1 MSREKTGW
9 TSQDEKGRWYYR
21 YQFTDANGKRRNVRR
36 LATSESNAKAE
47 LRKALNKQDQQGER
61 AIEGDRLRFAKL
73 IEIYTKKKVFAAKYV
88 GETKVGGLRSLAHV
102 EMLIK
107 TLSGYFENKLVKSI
121 THSDV
126 EQFKLKRLNT
136 LKSNKE
142 QRAIASVNRELECL
156 RSVMNFAKREGFI
169 LFSPFERGSSLISKA
184 DENRRERVLSHN
196 EEQRLL
202 AACDVTTVE
211 YERDGQ
217 KIEAKISPKAIER
230 KQILKVIIIMAVDTA
245 MRRGE
250 IFKTTWRDIDFTNH
264 TITIRVINSKTA
276 RERIVGITPR
286 LFDALQKLWNQSPKM
301 LELHLFGLDKPNST
315 IKKSWK
321 TVCDLAK
328 LGDFHFHDL
337 RHTAITRL
345 IETGTPSATIMKISG
360 HTQMT
365 TFQRYN
371 NPNSESVK
379 LAAMR
384 LQELNSQSKTA

>member
-1 MSREKTGW
+1 MARGRTGW
-9 TSQDEKGRWYYR
+9 TGQDERGRWYYR

-73 IEIYTKKKVFAAKYV
+73 IEIYKQKKVFAAKYI

-107 TLSGYFENKLVKSI
+107 TLGSYFENRLVKSI

-136 LKSNKE
+136 PKSNDE
-142 QRAIASVNRELECL
+142 QRTIASVNRELECL
-156 RSVMNFAKREGFI
+156 RSILNFAKREGWI
-169 LFSPFERGSSLISKA
+169 LYSPFERGAPLISKA
-184 DENRRERVLSHN
+184 DENRRERILSYD
-196 EEQRLL
+196 EEKRLL

-211 YERDGQ
+211 YERYGE
-217 KIEAKISPKAIER
+217 KITAKISPKAVER
-230 KQILKVIIIMAVDTA
+230 KQILKVIIIMALDTA

-250 IFKTTWRDIDFTNH
+250 IFKTTWRDVDFTNH
-264 TITIRVINSKTA
+264 TITIRAVNSKTA

-286 LFDALQKLWNQSPKM
+286 LYEELQKLWNQSPKM
-301 LELHLFGLDKPNST
+301 LELSLFGLDKMNST
-315 IKKSWK
+315 IKKSWA
-321 TVCDLAK
+321 TVCNLAK
-328 LGDFHFHDL
+328 LNDFRFHDL
-337 RHTAITRL
+337 RHTAVTRL

-371 NPNSESVK
+371 NPNAESVK
-379 LAAMR
+379 QAALR
-384 LQELNSQSKTA
+384 LHKLNQLI

>member
-1 MSREKTGW
+1 MARERTGW
-9 TSQDEKGRWYYR
+9 IGQDKQGRWFYAL
-21 YQFTDANGKRRNVRR
+21 QPTDANGKRKFIRR
-36 LATSESNAKAE
+36 LATSESNAKSE
-47 LRKALNKQDQQGER
+47 LRKALNKLDAQGER

-73 IEIYTKKKVFAAKYV
+73 IEIFKNKKVFEAKIV
-88 GETKVGGLRSLAHV
+88 NGTKVGGLRSLAHV

-107 TLSGYFENKLVKSI
+107 TLSRYFENKLVKAI

-169 LFSPFERGSSLISKA
+169 PFSPFERGSPLISKS
-184 DENRRERVLSHN
+184 DENRREKTLSYD
-196 EEQRLL
+196 EEKRLL
-202 AACDVTTVE
+202 AACDVTTVD
-211 YERDGQ
+211 YERCGE

-250 IFKTTWRDIDFTNH
+250 IFKTIWQDVDFSNH
-264 TITIRVINSKTA
+264 SITIRAENSKTS
-276 RERIVGITPR
+276 RERIVGISPR
-286 LFDALQKLWNQSPKM
+286 LYDELHKLWNQSPKM

-315 IKKSWK
+315 IKKSWA

-328 LGDFHFHDL
+328 LDDFHFHDL
-337 RHTAITRL
+337 RHTAISRMVQS
-345 IETGTPSATIMKISG
+345 GTPTAEIMKASG

-371 NPNSESVK
+371 NPNTESVK
-379 LAAMR
+379 RMALR
-384 LQELNSQSKTA
+384 LHEYNNQQQTS

>member
-61 AIEGDRLRFAKL
+61 AIVGDRLRFAKL
-73 IEIYTKKKVFAAKYV
+73 IEIYTKKRVFAAKYV

-107 TLSGYFENKLVKSI
+107 TLSGYFENKLVKAI

-136 LKSNKE
+136 LKSNKK

-156 RSVMNFAKREGFI
+156 RSIMNFAKREGFI
-169 LFSPFERGSSLISKA
+169 LFSPFERGSSLISKS
-184 DENRRERVLSHN
+184 DENRRDRTLSYD
-196 EEQRLL
+196 EEKRLL
-202 AACDVTTVE
+202 TACDVTTVD
-211 YERDGQ
+211 YERGYE
-217 KIEAKISPKAIER
+217 KITAKISPKAIER
-230 KQILKVIIIMAVDTA
+230 KQILKVIIIMALDTA

-250 IFKTTWRDIDFTNH
+250 IFKTIWQDVDFTNS
-264 TITIRVINSKTA
+264 TITIRAVNSKTA

-286 LFDALQKLWNQSPKM
+286 LYDELQKLWNQSPKI

-315 IKKSWK
+315 IKKAWS

-328 LGDFHFHDL
+328 LSDFHFHDL

>member
-61 AIEGDRLRFAKL
+61 AVEGDRLRFAKL
-73 IEIYTKKKVFAAKYV
+73 IEIYTKKKVFAARYV
-88 GETKVGGLRSLAHV
+88 GDTKVGGLRSLAHV
-102 EMLIK
+102 KMLIK
-107 TLSGYFENKLVKSI
+107 TLSSYFENKLVKSI

-126 EQFKLKRLNT
+126 EQFKLRRLNT

-169 LFSPFERGSSLISKA
+169 LFSPFERGSSLISKS
-184 DENRRERVLSHN
+184 DENRRDRTLSYD
-196 EEQRLL
+196 EEKRLL
-202 AACDVTTVE
+202 AACDVTTVD
-211 YERDGQ
+211 YERGEE
-217 KIEAKISPKAIER
+217 KIKAKISPKAIER

-250 IFKTTWRDIDFTNH
+250 IFKTAWRDVDFTNH
-264 TITIRVINSKTA
+264 TITIRAVNSKTA

-286 LFDALQKLWNQSPKM
+286 LFDELQKLWNQSPKM

-328 LGDFHFHDL
+328 LENFHFHDL

-345 IETGTPSATIMKISG
+345 IETRTPSATIMKISG

>member
-1 MSREKTGW
+1 MAREKTGW
-9 TSQDEKGRWYYR
+9 TGQDKKGRWYYR

-47 LRKALNKQDQQGER
+47 LRKALNKQEQQGER
-61 AIEGDRLRFAKL
+61 AIEGDRLRFTKL
-73 IEIYTKKKVFAAKYV
+73 IEIYKKKKVFAAKYV

-107 TLSGYFENKLVKSI
+107 TLCNHFENKLVKSI
-121 THSDV
+121 THSDI

-156 RSVMNFAKREGFI
+156 RSVMNFAKREGYI
-169 LFSPFERGSSLISKA
+169 LFSPFERGSTLISKS
-184 DENRRERVLSHN
+184 DENRRQRILSYD
-196 EEQRLL
+196 EEKRLL
-202 AACDVTTVE
+202 AACDVTTAK
-211 YERDGQ
+211 YERNGE

-250 IFKTTWRDIDFTNH
+250 IFKTTWRDVDFTNH
-264 TITIRVINSKTA
+264 TITIKAVNSKTA

-286 LFDALQKLWNQSPKM
+286 LFDALLNLWNQSPKM
-301 LELHLFGLDKPNST
+301 LGLTLFGLDKPNST
-315 IKKSWK
+315 IKKSWA

-328 LGDFHFHDL
+328 LNDFHFHDL

-345 IETGTPSATIMKISG
+345 VETGTPSATIMKISG
-360 HTQMT
+360 HSQQT
-365 TFQRYN
+365 TFARYV
-371 NPNSESVK
+371 NPNTESVK
-379 LAAMR
+379 SAAIS
-384 LQELNSQSKTA
+384 LHNFNSQNSYE